1 MQHLQKKMA
10 KKLLVGDV
18 RFANMFMREVS
29 CQKIM
34 PVRYAVM
41 EQMILSQY
49 MKANCI
55 NCYPQAAKTQ
65 SRRSCAP

>member
-1 MQHLQKKMA
+1 MQHLQKRLA

-18 RFANMFMREVS
+18 RFAIMFMREVS
-29 CQKIM
+29 CRKIM

-49 MKANCI
+49 MKAN
-55 NCYPQAAKTQ
+55 
-65 SRRSCAP
+65 RCAQR